1 MGIGGISMWQLLIL
15 LLIVVLV
22 FGTKRLRNM
31 GGDLGAA
38 VKGFRKGMEEVKD
51 DLEEK
56 LEPDQ
61 LATDERL
68 PRVARTLG
76 GLARKARSSWLNLK
90 RSIETEMRAE
100 DLKEPLKHFENEIKS
115 TVDEVKSGVDSI
127 KRFDPLTPE
136 PTEKPDGTDD
146 GK

>member
-38 VKGFRKGMEEVKD
+38 VKGFRKGMEDVKED
-51 DLEEK
+51 IEEK

-61 LATDERL
+61 IAAEKKEEAATAE
-68 PRVARTLG
+68 PAQNKE
-76 GLARKARSSWLNLK
+76 ASS
-90 RSIETEMRAE
+90 
-100 DLKEPLKHFENEIKS
+100 
-115 TVDEVKSGVDSI
+115 
-127 KRFDPLTPE
+127 
-136 PTEKPDGTDD
+136 
-146 GK
+146 

>member
-38 VKGFRKGMEEVKD
+38 VKGFRKGMEDARD
-51 DLEEK
+51 DGDEEK

-61 LATDERL
+61 LAADQKKES
-68 PRVARTLG
+68 A
-76 GLARKARSSWLNLK
+76 ADSSAEKAAADKGSSN
-90 RSIETEMRAE
+90 
-100 DLKEPLKHFENEIKS
+100 
-115 TVDEVKSGVDSI
+115 
-127 KRFDPLTPE
+127 
-136 PTEKPDGTDD
+136 
-146 GK
+146 

>member
-38 VKGFRKGMEEVKD
+38 VKGFRKGMEDVQAD
-51 DLEEK
+51 DEK

-61 LATDERL
+61 ITNEPAEK
-68 PRVARTLG
+68 VASEEE
-76 GLARKARSSWLNLK
+76 AREKELN
-90 RSIETEMRAE
+90 
-100 DLKEPLKHFENEIKS
+100 
-115 TVDEVKSGVDSI
+115 G
-127 KRFDPLTPE
+127 
-136 PTEKPDGTDD
+136 
-146 GK
+146 

>member
-38 VKGFRKGMEEVKD
+38 VKGFRKGMEDVKD
-51 DLEEK
+51 GLDEK

-61 LATDERL
+61 LAADEKSEAASEE
-68 PRVARTLG
+68 PA
-76 GLARKARSSWLNLK
+76 KNKQSS
-90 RSIETEMRAE
+90 S
-100 DLKEPLKHFENEIKS
+100 
-115 TVDEVKSGVDSI
+115 
-127 KRFDPLTPE
+127 
-136 PTEKPDGTDD
+136 
-146 GK
+146 

>member
-38 VKGFRKGMEEVKD
+38 VKGFRKGMEDVQKED
-51 DLEEK
+51 EK

-61 LATDERL
+61 ITSEPAAKTVSEEE
-68 PRVARTLG
+68 ARE
-76 GLARKARSSWLNLK
+76 KELN
-90 RSIETEMRAE
+90 
-100 DLKEPLKHFENEIKS
+100 
-115 TVDEVKSGVDSI
+115 G
-127 KRFDPLTPE
+127 
-136 PTEKPDGTDD
+136 
-146 GK
+146 

>member
-38 VKGFRKGMEEVKD
+38 VKGFRKGMEDVKD
-51 DLEEK
+51 AAEEK

-61 LATDERL
+61 ITSEDTPSQAQKQPSEE
-68 PRVARTLG
+68 
-76 GLARKARSSWLNLK
+76 KASN
-90 RSIETEMRAE
+90 
-100 DLKEPLKHFENEIKS
+100 
-115 TVDEVKSGVDSI
+115 
-127 KRFDPLTPE
+127 
-136 PTEKPDGTDD
+136 
-146 GK
+146 

>member
-1 MGIGGISMWQLLIL
+1 MGFGGISMWQLLIL

-51 DLEEK
+51 DIDEK

-61 LATDERL
+61 LAADERAEAASEE
-68 PRVARTLG
+68 PA
-76 GLARKARSSWLNLK
+76 KNNQSS
-90 RSIETEMRAE
+90 S
-100 DLKEPLKHFENEIKS
+100 
-115 TVDEVKSGVDSI
+115 
-127 KRFDPLTPE
+127 
-136 PTEKPDGTDD
+136 
-146 GK
+146 

>member
-38 VKGFRKGMEEVKD
+38 IKGFRKGMEEVKED
-51 DLEEK
+51 IDEK

-61 LATDERL
+61 LATDEQ
-68 PRVARTLG
+68 PEAATEEP
-76 GLARKARSSWLNLK
+76 AKNKQSS
-90 RSIETEMRAE
+90 S
-100 DLKEPLKHFENEIKS
+100 
-115 TVDEVKSGVDSI
+115 
-127 KRFDPLTPE
+127 
-136 PTEKPDGTDD
+136 
-146 GK
+146 

>member
-38 VKGFRKGMEEVKD
+38 VKGFRKGMADVEKED
-51 DLEEK
+51 EK

-61 LATDERL
+61 ITSEPAAKTNSEEE
-68 PRVARTLG
+68 AR
-76 GLARKARSSWLNLK
+76 
-90 RSIETEMRAE
+90 E
-100 DLKEPLKHFENEIKS
+100 KEL
-115 TVDEVKSGVDSI
+115 SG
-127 KRFDPLTPE
+127 
-136 PTEKPDGTDD
+136 
-146 GK
+146 

>member
-38 VKGFRKGMEEVKD
+38 VKGFRKGMEEAMD

-61 LATDERL
+61 IAPEQKTEAASEE
-68 PRVARTLG
+68 PA
-76 GLARKARSSWLNLK
+76 KNKSS
-90 RSIETEMRAE
+90 S
-100 DLKEPLKHFENEIKS
+100 S
-115 TVDEVKSGVDSI
+115 
-127 KRFDPLTPE
+127 
-136 PTEKPDGTDD
+136 
-146 GK
+146 

>member
-38 VKGFRKGMEEVKD
+38 VKGFRKGMEDASDEG
-51 DLEEK
+51 EEK

-61 LATDERL
+61 IAAEK
-68 PRVARTLG
+68 RTE
-76 GLARKARSSWLNLK
+76 ANSEEPAKNKSS
-90 RSIETEMRAE
+90 SA
-100 DLKEPLKHFENEIKS
+100 
-115 TVDEVKSGVDSI
+115 
-127 KRFDPLTPE
+127 
-136 PTEKPDGTDD
+136 
-146 GK
+146 

>member
-38 VKGFRKGMEEVKD
+38 VKGFRKGMEEEGKA
-51 DLEEK
+51 EEK

-61 LATDERL
+61 ITSKSSE
-68 PRVARTLG
+68 
-76 GLARKARSSWLNLK
+76 KA
-90 RSIETEMRAE
+90 
-100 DLKEPLKHFENEIKS
+100 
-115 TVDEVKSGVDSI
+115 
-127 KRFDPLTPE
+127 
-136 PTEKPDGTDD
+136 PTEEETREKELRG
-146 GK
+146 